1 MPWRGYPETMVTHI
15 TFTEW
20 VFSLRANREV
30 QIGYSI
36 RVNDGWELFG
46 NERWVWFTGAVASFM
61 GVVQIVSQWPER
73 ENLGPRDR
81 VWHWVHWKNPANV
94 DVIVQPYLLLSPPS
108 GDRELMQTRAI
119 TARRSIWTI
128 GDVVTRGIV
137 AAGTVVPG
145 PGDGS
150 GGGGGGGGGGR
161 GGRDSGGLQLTVVP
175 RPLEGQRL
183 RKVELKGDLRHLP
196 IGDLWG
202 RLDRIVPA
210 PAREA
215 PAGRRRRRPATTGA
229 RRTRP
234 RL

>member
-1 MPWRGYPETMVTHI
+1 MAWRGYPETMVTHI

-20 VFSLRANREV
+20 VFSLGAHREV

-46 NERWVWFTGAVASFM
+46 NERWVWFTGAVASFI

-81 VWHWVHWKNPANV
+81 VWHWVHWRNPGDAN
-94 DVIVQPYLLLSPPS
+94 VIVQPYLLLSPPS
-108 GDRELMQTRAI
+108 GGSELLQTRAI
-119 TARRSIWTI
+119 TARRSMWTVA
-128 GDVVTRGIV
+128 DVATRHIA
-137 AAGTVVPG
+137 AAGMVVPG
-145 PGDGS
+145 PGNGS
-150 GGGGGGGGGGR
+150 GGGGGGGR

-196 IGDLWG
+196 IEDLWG

-210 PAREA
+210 PGREA

-229 RRTRP
+229 RRNRP
-234 RL
+234 RP